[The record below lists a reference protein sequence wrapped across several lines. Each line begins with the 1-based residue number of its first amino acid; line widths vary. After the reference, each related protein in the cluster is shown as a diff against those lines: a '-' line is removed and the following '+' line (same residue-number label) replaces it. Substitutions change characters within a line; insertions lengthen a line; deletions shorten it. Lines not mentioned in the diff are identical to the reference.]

1 VPQEGRASGLGV
13 VAENLLL
20 LLRKLTE
27 KDRQNIAKAVRR
39 KGLLTDLPHF
49 GHVTS
54 DRIAFLNR
62 EEVIAALREA
72 APTYPEVLD
81 TIRKLQGN

>member
-1 VPQEGRASGLGV
+1 MARGFGV

-20 LLRKLTE
+20 SLPKLTE

-39 KGLLTDLPHF
+39 KGRLTDLPHF

-54 DRIAFLNR
+54 DRIALLNR
-62 EEVIAALREA
+62 EEVITALREA